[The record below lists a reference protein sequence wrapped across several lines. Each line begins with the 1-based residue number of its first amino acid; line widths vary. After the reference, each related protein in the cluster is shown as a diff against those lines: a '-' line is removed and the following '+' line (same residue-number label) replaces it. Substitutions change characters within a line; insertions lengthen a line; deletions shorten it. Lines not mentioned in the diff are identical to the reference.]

1 MAPKFHLEDSQLID
15 ALHSLSKKSPKL
27 VRGSDAAVP
36 FHEDHTVRSWKLN
49 EFKYY
54 VVPSPFPTLARGLFT
69 TTVKEGDAEEYGVD
83 VEEGVK
89 HRIVIRGYDKFFN
102 IGEVPWTTW
111 ENLQSHTSP
120 PYILSLKSNGCII
133 FIAALTPSKL
143 IVTSKHSVGAGDEN
157 TSHAMRGRMWL
168 NKYLKE
174 RGRTEADLAAAL
186 WEKQWTAVAELCD
199 DSFEE
204 HVLPYPPEQTG
215 LHLHGLN
222 VCSRHFI
229 TEPTTTVDA
238 FAAEWGFIRTPT
250 LSLPSIKAVKE
261 FTEECSKTG
270 TWNGEAVE
278 GFVVRTTTSSS
289 SPPAGS
295 KKTSPYEP
303 NSSFFFK
310 IKFDEPYMMY
320 RDWREVTKA
329 LLSMRAKHGEQGM
342 KASALPKGKMR
353 REETR
358 RFVEWVIKDIQRNPG
373 EYEGYMRNKG
383 IIRSRERYL
392 RWVEEGGVGEIQTVG
407 GLGKEEGGDG
417 KEWGK
422 TVIVPVAIPGCG
434 KTTVSLALSKLFGWG
449 HTQSDDVQAKK
460 AAPVFIKNVTKLLT
474 GEAEQEERVK
484 ARKAEKV
491 KEKERKGKG
500 KARKRGSEEEAAE
513 AAEVNEEG
521 SEVKKE
527 EELGEQERI
536 TKYGYDVVIADKNNH
551 LKRHRADLRAA
562 LSSLRSPLPTR
573 MVALYWDILTKPP
586 AMVHRIC
593 SDRILGRGEKHQ
605 TLVPEEG
612 SKSHHE
618 EVVWMF
624 VSGAEELG
632 GDEVDDI
639 IEMQINEHETVED
652 QVWRA
657 VEGLCAL
664 DGLGPPIEVEV
675 RDQDGKVV
683 VGEDGKVKKK
693 VVRGRLEKPTRGQVR
708 EALEWVKKY
717 EEEVG
722 ERRRAVGKGK
732 GNNAKKQ
739 TAEATGGG
747 KKKRKGGDE
756 LGNARYY
763 AILPE
768 FDVVEFVD
776 GRIADLELKVAASGK
791 GGDES
796 VEKLKA
802 FWKKLKDGKRV
813 TKRPHVTIVHRNG
826 LKEFSSSSSSS
837 SDGQEGGDAGGAA
850 DSKEAQEKEGQRGVK
865 LDGRTVWDMCN
876 AVDQMLDPPVFEGVI
891 RYAVWNERVMSLVF
905 EDVGLLGSET
915 VDADADTAPSSTAP
929 ASTSNVDAAAPSS
942 TNVDADGL
950 ASSMA
955 DLSLSTS
962 TARGSKTNTKL
973 AKELVDGLPNDVKR
987 RLHVTV
993 GTRDGGVPPVEGRWV
1008 VEGWREGGSCVG
1020 GSGKGKE
1027 EVWCVEVGEVRVRGL
1042 LKGLVS

>member
-89 HRIVIRGYDKFFN
+89 NRIVIRGYDKFFN

-168 NKYLKE
+168 NRYLKE

-289 SPPAGS
+289 PPAGS
-295 KKTSPYEP
+295 KKNSPYEP

-392 RWVEEGGVGEIQTVG
+392 KWVEDGGVGEVQPVG
-407 GLGKEEGGDG
+407 GLGKEEGGER

-491 KEKERKGKG
+491 REKERKGKG
-500 KARKRGSEEEAAE
+500 KARKRGQEEEEEAE
-513 AAEVNEEG
+513 VAAEVNEE
-521 SEVKKE
+521 VKE
-527 EELGEQERI
+527 EMSEQERI

-562 LSSLRSPLPTR
+562 VSALRGPPTR
-573 MVALYWDILTKPP
+573 LVALYWDILTKPP

-593 SDRILGRGEKHQ
+593 SDRILGRGERHQ

-675 RDQDGKVV
+675 RDQDGKAV

-693 VVRGRLEKPTRGQVR
+693 VVRGRLEKPTREQVR

-722 ERRRAVGKGK
+722 ERRRAVGGGGKGK
-732 GNNAKKQ
+732 G
-739 TAEATGGG
+739 ECCVSF
-747 KKKRKGGDE
+747 RR
-756 LGNARYY
+756 L
-763 AILPE
+763 
-768 FDVVEFVD
+768 FVCD
-776 GRIADLELKVAASGK
+776 SSSIFCSFFWSGWLDRCCH
-791 GGDES
+791 GS
-796 VEKLKA
+796 LH
-802 FWKKLKDGKRV
+802 
-813 TKRPHVTIVHRNG
+813 PHVIAVMG
-826 LKEFSSSSSSS
+826 LRGHGSSS
-837 SDGQEGGDAGGAA
+837 
-850 DSKEAQEKEGQRGVK
+850 
-865 LDGRTVWDMCN
+865 M
-876 AVDQMLDPPVFEGVI
+876 
-891 RYAVWNERVMSLVF
+891 
-905 EDVGLLGSET
+905 
-915 VDADADTAPSSTAP
+915 
-929 ASTSNVDAAAPSS
+929 
-942 TNVDADGL
+942 
-950 ASSMA
+950 
-955 DLSLSTS
+955 
-962 TARGSKTNTKL
+962 
-973 AKELVDGLPNDVKR
+973 R
-987 RLHVTV
+987 R
-993 GTRDGGVPPVEGRWV
+993 
-1008 VEGWREGGSCVG
+1008 
-1020 GSGKGKE
+1020 
-1027 EVWCVEVGEVRVRGL
+1027 
-1042 LKGLVS
+1042 